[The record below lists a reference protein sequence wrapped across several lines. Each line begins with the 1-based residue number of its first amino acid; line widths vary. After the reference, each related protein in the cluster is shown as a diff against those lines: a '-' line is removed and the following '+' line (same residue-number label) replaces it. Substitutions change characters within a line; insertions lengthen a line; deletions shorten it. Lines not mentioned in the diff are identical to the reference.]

1 MFILLYCTVHHIWFS
16 VELVSFRNIE
26 ISPNIFIKGHKKG
39 LGRWGIHLSVK
50 NRIFGLCN
58 RRSVVE
64 PHNRSTQETVEA
76 VLIGNDYWEHQC
88 MFICQKPEFSHSD
101 AFFSLCSTTAARRMG
116 LTAAPS
122 PSNTL
127 PATPAVSQAWTDPS
141 PPRCPCRHRCRP
153 NPTNPPK
160 PPGGAAA
167 TVPPARPTT
176 RPFTS
181 ALQMKCA
188 TVASASPT
196 CPRTM
201 TTRRCRCRC
210 PRSEAPCWGRRSEVG
225 LLTSTPTR
233 APSAPKCDRPLPP
246 PL

>member
-1 MFILLYCTVHHIWFS
+1 MSL
-16 VELVSFRNIE
+16 
-26 ISPNIFIKGHKKG
+26 
-39 LGRWGIHLSVK
+39 K

-64 PHNRSTQETVEA
+64 PHYRLNPQETVEV
-76 VLIGNDYWEHQC
+76 VLKGNYYWEHPGGFFSVC
-88 MFICQKPEFSHSD
+88 LFVRKPEFSHSN

-116 LTAAPS
+116 LTAPPS
-122 PSNTL
+122 LSNTL

-141 PPRCPCRHRCRP
+141 SPRCPCRHRCRP

-160 PPGGAAA
+160 PPGGDAA
-167 TVPPARPTT
+167 TVPPAHPTT

-210 PRSEAPCWGRRSEVG
+210 PQSEAPC
-225 LLTSTPTR
+225 
-233 APSAPKCDRPLPP
+233 
-246 PL
+246 